1 MTRSFT
7 LAALAAASV
16 SVFVVLAVPVA
27 LAQPGNQ
34 DRPQPGNQDRPLV
47 DAPRPTFPM
56 PAAPAPDGFEFGT
69 IDWQGWLD
77 EFRKEKVAR
86 TGQLPDGAI
95 VREKDVTPTL
105 PVLLP
110 AEPALIRS
118 VRVMIEPNSY
128 SATGDIGRANV
139 TIYGTHVFRKRA
151 ADDPIARAATSAP
164 RETLA
169 NGVQVRVSTAEAG
182 INLTFT
188 RWGAAYLISI
198 ECTDGD
204 KDVRC
209 SKAGF
214 IKSLAE
220 KMAIAG

>member
-1 MTRSFT
+1 MVRSFT
-7 LAALAAASV
+7 FAALAAALV
-16 SVFVVLAVPVA
+16 SFFAAMTAPAPAGPADGQRVDSPRAEN
-27 LAQPGNQ
+27 PGK
-34 DRPQPGNQDRPLV
+34 
-47 DAPRPTFPM
+47 DAPRPTFPV
-56 PAAPAPDGFEFGT
+56 PAAPAPDGFEYGT
-69 IDWQGWLD
+69 IDWQGLLD
-77 EFRKEKVAR
+77 EFRAEKLGRA
-86 TGQLPDGAI
+86 GQLPDGAI
-95 VREKDVTPTL
+95 VKEKDVTPTL

-110 AEPALIRS
+110 ADATLIRS
-118 VRVMIEPNSY
+118 VRLMIEPNSY

-151 ADDPIARAATSAP
+151 PDDPIARAAAAAP
-164 RETLA
+164 RERLA
-169 NGVQVRVSTAEAG
+169 NGVEVRVSAAEAG

-198 ECTDGD
+198 ECAVGD
-204 KDVRC
+204 QDVRC

>member
-1 MTRSFT
+1 MVRSFT
-7 LAALAAASV
+7 FAVLAALLV
-16 SVFVVLAVPVA
+16 SFFVVVTATVA
-27 LAQPGNQ
+27 PAQPGN
-34 DRPQPGNQDRPLV
+34 PDRPLV
-47 DAPRPTFPM
+47 DAPRQTFPV
-56 PAAPAPDGFEFGT
+56 PAAPAPDGFEYGT
-69 IDWQGWLD
+69 IDWQGLLD
-77 EFRKEKVAR
+77 DFRKEKLGRA
-86 TGQLPDGAI
+86 GQLPDGAI

-128 SATGDIGRANV
+128 SATSDIGRANV

-151 ADDPIARAATSAP
+151 ADDPIARAAAAAP
-164 RETLA
+164 RETLS
-169 NGVQVRVSTAEAG
+169 NGVRVRVSTAEAG

-198 ECTDGD
+198 ECGNGDGD
-204 KDVRC
+204 ARC
-209 SKAGF
+209 SKADF

-220 KMAIAG
+220 KMAITG

>member
-1 MTRSFT
+1 MVRSFT
-7 LAALAAASV
+7 FAALAAALV
-16 SVFVVLAVPVA
+16 SFFVVLTTSVA
-27 LAQPGNQ
+27 PAQPGTE
-34 DRPQPGNQDRPLV
+34 DGPRL
-47 DAPRPTFPM
+47 DAPRQTFPV
-56 PAAPAPDGFEFGT
+56 PATKAPDGFEFGT

-77 EFRKEKVAR
+77 EFRKEKRAR
-86 TGQLPDGAI
+86 TGSLPEGAI
-95 VREKDVTPTL
+95 VREKGVTPTL

-118 VRVMIEPNSY
+118 VRLFIEPNSY

-139 TIYGTHVFRKRA
+139 AIYGTHVFRSRA
-151 ADDPIARAATSAP
+151 PDDPIARAAAAAP

-169 NGVQVRVSTAEAG
+169 NGLQVRVTTEESG
-182 INLTFT
+182 ITLTFA

-198 ECTDGD
+198 ECEDINAD
-204 KDVRC
+204 KRC
-209 SKAGF
+209 SDPGF